1 MILNIEDGKYH
12 NSFLQEAKK
21 QLTEIIK
28 VKYSAYIKPSMLFMF
43 MCELKED
50 EEGLPFYSF
59 VDLLVT
65 KASFGLNNKMQ
76 VFWKSEDG
84 TKVYPTDDITE
95 KKLIFWIEG
104 LVSEEDFRGKIERN
118 EYLWKR
124 PKEENLINK
133 KEYRFKI
140 REMGW
145 FAVSFPDISIRIKS
159 NTNLDSLNEVVGN
172 AIEEYN
178 KTSNDDRE
186 NGLIHYFQSKKIKK
200 GVYLFSIDTGSA
212 LVEGVEAVLKALN
225 KSDFNIEL
233 LTLE

>member
-1 MILNIEDGKYH
+1 MIVNIEDGKYH

-28 VKYSAYIKPSMLFMF
+28 AEYSAYIKPSMLFMF
-43 MCELKED
+43 LCELKED

-59 VDLLVT
+59 VDLLVG
-65 KASFGLNNKMQ
+65 KASFGLIKEMQ

-84 TKVYPTDDITE
+84 AKVYPTDDVTGG
-95 KKLIFWIEG
+95 KLIFWIEG
-104 LVSEEDFRGKIERN
+104 LISKEDFRGKIERN

-140 REMGW
+140 KEMGW
-145 FAVSFPDISIRIKS
+145 FAVSFPDISIRIKT
-159 NTNLDSLNEVVGN
+159 NTNLDSLNEVIGN
-172 AIEEYN
+172 AIEQYN
-178 KTSNDDRE
+178 KTSDDDGE
-186 NGLIHYFQSKKIKK
+186 NGIIHYFHSKKIKK